1 MKKKSIL
8 SFLVTLFLLIFIVS
22 VYSYANNI
30 SFNYSSKN
38 INIIEN
44 NNLEVSKIT
53 IFDGNTGM
61 DAIITDEKDIN
72 KILEKFTNVTYTKEG
87 SAKGFFGFSFA
98 TQIYDKN
105 NKIYKSFIFYEDNV
119 ITYNDY
125 FYKSNESKIDST
137 FIDFVENLFN
147 KNIEISKNKE
157 NTLTINNIDSGID
170 IKEIT
175 MLNKENKE
183 IINITN
189 SDYIRSFTKIFND
202 ITLEKSSDS
211 IDLNT
216 GFDVI
221 VYNENT
227 NEPLSFSVI
236 DSHYIIFENQ
246 LYKTTDKS
254 IRSIDFRSLESIVDR
269 AIEDNINK

>member
-8 SFLVTLFLLIFIVS
+8 NFSITLFLLMFIGL
-22 VYSYANNI
+22 VYSYANRI
-30 SFNYSSKN
+30 SSNDSPNN

-53 IFDGNTGM
+53 IFDGSTGM
-61 DAIITDEKDIN
+61 EAIITDEKDIN
-72 KILEKFTNVTYTKEG
+72 KILEKFTDVTYIKEG

-98 TQIYDKN
+98 TKIYDKN
-105 NKIYKSFIFYEDNV
+105 GKIYKSFIFNRDNI

-125 FYKSNESKIDST
+125 FYKSDESKIDST

-147 KNIEISKNKE
+147 KNIEISKTKE

-175 MLNKENKE
+175 MLNRENKE
-183 IINITN
+183 TINITN
-189 SDYIRSFTKIFND
+189 SDYIRNFTTIFNN

-221 VYNENT
+221 VYSENT

-236 DSHYIIFENQ
+236 DYHYIIFENQ

-254 IRSIDFRSLESIVDR
+254 VQSLSIHSLESIINR
-269 AIEDNINK
+269 IIEDNTNK